1 MTPNLTLTKNVAG
14 ATWHNTFDDLGSDH
28 RILVTHIPR
37 ENDATQSS
45 NQRKRLVDWDKFRE
59 IRGQSTSPPTS
70 NIKSWCEN
78 VISNVREATQIME
91 ADIPLDRLDSNLM
104 HLWQAKESL
113 QARWRKQRHQRGLRK
128 KIAQLNKDI
137 EAYCRQLNEQQW
149 EEICRDM
156 GRQLGASQTW
166 KLLRFLLDP
175 TNTKTEQRHTIRK
188 LTHDHKGNVSQL
200 IEDLKAIYVAQ
211 TPPV

>member
-1 MTPNLTLTKNVAG
+1 MTENAPG
-14 ATWHNTFDDLGSDH
+14 ATWHSTFDDLGSDH
-28 RILVTHIPR
+28 KILVTHIR
-37 ENDATQSS
+37 RANDEIQSS
-45 NQRKRLVDWDKFRE
+45 NQTKRLVDWDKFRE
-59 IRGQSTSPPTS
+59 IRRQSTSPPTS

-78 VISNVREATQIME
+78 VISNVREATQVMA
-91 ADIPLDRLDSNLM
+91 ADILLDRLDRKLM

-156 GRQLGASQTW
+156 DRQLGAS
-166 KLLRFLLDP
+166 
-175 TNTKTEQRHTIRK
+175 
-188 LTHDHKGNVSQL
+188 
-200 IEDLKAIYVAQ
+200 
-211 TPPV
+211 